1 MTETM
6 ENNFSKRLSLTGDIS
21 LIQEEDS
28 KEITTLYDN
37 ENGCESENDVV
48 KYNMMFE
55 DNDAHSSTVNSPIQ
69 LKPFENFKITYDDIN
84 NSSIN
89 TYSRTTSANSQFSDN
104 RKNSVGSSARSSY
117 SCYNYESNAYD
128 GKQLQLPKLRSPF
141 KSKENSDELDINVVN
156 SAPKQKKRNRS
167 LRWSYQG
174 QIDTINEIQKQK
186 AINDTEKKLFANENT
201 DSNEESNKDEQVRL
215 KPIHKRT
222 ASLPYGSTLRVDTS
236 SETPS
241 SNMISLKRRLSPSTF
256 FKSGSEDREGKI
268 KQQQNKIKELELE
281 NLKQFSQIQELISQ
295 TSYCIKEIELLKSTT
310 NTKSNGRFSY
320 RSIMYLMVFALLL
333 TMFLYGVTTDSSS
346 IFNNDKSVVHTYAI
360 PDIDFSTESLWYT
373 AESPTYSFL
382 EILSKKAKYIF
393 SYII

>member
-1 MTETM
+1 MTVTT
-6 ENNFSKRLSLTGDIS
+6 ENNISKRLSLTGDIS

-28 KEITTLYDN
+28 NEITTLYDN
-37 ENGCESENDVV
+37 ENGCDSEKEVI

-55 DNDAHSSTVNSPIQ
+55 DNDAHSSTVSPIQ

-84 NSSIN
+84 NNSIN

-128 GKQLQLPKLRSPF
+128 GKQIQLPKLRSPF
-141 KSKENSDELDINVVN
+141 KSKENSDEIDINVVN

-174 QIDTINEIQKQK
+174 EIDTINEIQNQK
-186 AINDTEKKLFANENT
+186 AIIDTEKKLFANDDT
-201 DSNEESNKDEQVRL
+201 DSNKDEQLRL

-222 ASLPYGSTLRVDTS
+222 ASLPYGSTLKVETS

-241 SNMISLKRRLSPSTF
+241 ASMISLKRRLSPSTF
-256 FKSGSEDREGKI
+256 FKTSSEDREGKI
-268 KQQQNKIKELELE
+268 KQQQKKIKELELE

-295 TSYCIKEIELLKSTT
+295 TSYCIKEIEILKSTT
-310 NTKSNGRFSY
+310 NTKRNGRFSFKN
-320 RSIMYLMVFALLL
+320 IIYLIVFALLL
-333 TMFLYGVTTDSSS
+333 TVFLYEITTDSSS
-346 IFNNDKSVVHTYAI
+346 IFNTQKSLVHTYAI
-360 PDIDFSTESLWYT
+360 PNIDFPTESLWYT
-373 AESPTYSFL
+373 SESPTYSYL
-382 EILSKKAKYIF
+382 EILNKKAKYLF
-393 SYII
+393 SYIYN